1 MGRGQV
7 NDVGSGNWKKLTRSG
22 SPTEGGSAWG
32 SEQHHPLHI
41 RCYSACF
48 GSRWTF
54 VAMASSSRRACVSV
68 SSSPVK
74 CVQVKGLQVSLTSM
88 FCCSSPVHTVPP
100 GSPWSKD
107 SFPHCCMVVAQGL
120 TSVLILLSSS
130 SSEVRQ
136 GSWNSPCVPMRER

>member
-1 MGRGQV
+1 
-7 NDVGSGNWKKLTRSG
+7 
-22 SPTEGGSAWG
+22 
-32 SEQHHPLHI
+32 
-41 RCYSACF
+41 
-48 GSRWTF
+48 
-54 VAMASSSRRACVSV
+54 MASSSRRACVSV

-100 GSPWSKD
+100 GSVRLPCLCLGLV
-107 SFPHCCMVVAQGL
+107 PAIMCCGMVVAQGL

-136 GSWNSPCVPMRER
+136 GSWNSPCVPMRERWRRLKKLDGGGLPTDAMSEEAWLETRRQSFARFTFTISI